1 MKPLGPSFATRSV
14 PFRNATKVQT
24 DGITFKW
31 EQVFHRTLVSFRS
44 AVLRHCR
51 GIRLHYIRRAH
62 TDLIGIIPETERLR
76 FAKLATIH
84 QNGTYELTTPFTDA
98 IAHAAKALED
108 RLAHDSRANRHPAA
122 LKTANS
128 TPLPPRGGGE
138 YPCSHRGMGVRPNT
152 T

>member
-1 MKPLGPSFATRSV
+1 M
-14 PFRNATKVQT
+14 QT
-24 DGITFKW
+24 DGIPFKW

-98 IAHAAKALED
+98 IAHAAKARE
-108 RLAHDSRANRHPAA
+108 NRIAQNSLLIATPCATPAA
-122 LKTANS
+122 LRLPTGRLSPLEGAGS
-128 TPLPPRGGGE
+128 THAPIGAWG
-138 YPCSHRGMGVRPNT
+138 
-152 T
+152 

>member
-31 EQVFHRTLVSFRS
+31 EQVYYRALVSFRS
-44 AVLRHCR
+44 AVYRHCR

-62 TDLIGIIPETERLR
+62 TDLTGIIPEIERLR

-98 IAHAAKALED
+98 IAHAAKASEKRIAQNSLTN
-108 RLAHDSRANRHPAA
+108 HHP
-122 LKTANS
+122 
-128 TPLPPRGGGE
+128 R
-138 YPCSHRGMGVRPNT
+138 RP
-152 T
+152 